1 MPKKRST
8 QYDNEIGR
16 RIKLRR
22 LEVGMSQESLG
33 KALTLTFQQIQKYE
47 KGTNRVSSGRLQHIA
62 KILDV
67 PVTFFFNDLGG
78 SGGSSIPAMLDSAYS
93 LRLLK
98 AFSRIHNR
106 DIQRTTV
113 ELVESIA
120 ESTDRKSHRA

>member
-8 QYDNEIGR
+8 IYDNEIGR

-22 LEVGMSQESLG
+22 LELGMSQESLG
-33 KALTLTFQQIQKYE
+33 KALTLTFQQVQKYE
-47 KGTNRVSSGRLQHIA
+47 KGTNRVSSGRIQQIA

-67 PVTFFFNDLGG
+67 PVTFFFSDLGG
-78 SGGSSIPAMLDSAYS
+78 SGTSTIPAMLDSHYS

-106 DIQRTTV
+106 NIQRTTV
-113 ELVESIA
+113 ELVETIA
-120 ESTDRKSHRA
+120 ESTDRKTRRD